1 MKWQGWGQT
10 DIGRVRKIN
19 QDTFAIHPTL
29 NLWIVADGMGGHSGG
44 EVASQFV
51 IETIGPFVE
60 QQQANRKS
68 LTIEDREHLL
78 CDALTA
84 TNQAIRSHARE
95 HPEYSGM
102 GTTAVVLQ
110 ITEDNPCQATIAHV
124 GDSRA
129 YLIQDDT
136 ITLLTRDHS
145 LVEDRIDL
153 GIITR
158 DEALTHPLRHVLTK
172 GLGIESSVEASVQ
185 TRPLQPTDKI
195 LLCSDGLTKMMTD
208 NEFFNVIRQHS
219 YSLKDACQQL
229 VEKANRLGGDDNITV
244 VLVGA
249 EK

>member
-10 DIGRVRKIN
+10 DIGRVRKVN

-29 NLWIVADGMGGHSGG
+29 NLWIVADGMGGHAGG
-44 EVASQFV
+44 EIASQFV

-60 QQQANRKS
+60 QQQANKKS
-68 LTIEDREHLL
+68 LTTEDREHLL

-84 TNQAIRSHARE
+84 TNQAIRTHARE
-95 HPEYSGM
+95 YPEYSGM

-110 ITEDNPCQATIAHV
+110 ITEENPWQATIAHV

-185 TRPLQPTDKI
+185 TKPLQPTDKI

-208 NEFFNVIRQHS
+208 EEFFNVIRQHNH
-219 YSLKDACQQL
+219 SLKDACQQL
-229 VEKANRLGGDDNITV
+229 VETANRLGGDDNITV

-249 EK
+249 ET

>member
-10 DIGRVRKIN
+10 DIGRVRKVN

-29 NLWIVADGMGGHSGG
+29 NLWIVADGMGGHAGG
-44 EVASQFV
+44 EIASQFV

-60 QQQANRKS
+60 QQQANKKS
-68 LTIEDREHLL
+68 LTTEDREQLL

-84 TNQAIRSHARE
+84 TNQAIRTHARE
-95 HPEYSGM
+95 YPEYSGM

-110 ITEDNPCQATIAHV
+110 ITEENPWQATIAHV

-172 GLGIESSVEASVQ
+172 GLGIEASVEASVQ
-185 TRPLQPTDKI
+185 TKPLQPTDKI

-208 NEFFNVIRQHS
+208 EEFFNVIRQHNH
-219 YSLKDACQQL
+219 SLKNACQQL
-229 VEKANRLGGDDNITV
+229 VETANRLGGDDNITV

-249 EK
+249 ET